1 MNDRYVVLDTETTG
15 LDVSDNHRI
24 IEIGCVE
31 IINRSITKNTFH
43 QYINPERL
51 IDASATSVHGI
62 TNDKL
67 MNQPVFADIKD
78 NLISFI
84 NNGQVIAHNAS
95 FDIGFLEK
103 EFNDCGIDIHK
114 INLFSKIH
122 DTLAM
127 ARELYPGKRNSLD
140 ALCSRLNVDN
150 SSRELHGALLDAE
163 LLAQVYLRMTMGQ
176 STLSNLFEDSA
187 SPKTTD
193 NNSDEILN
201 HRKKIIKAPEEKII
215 LLQDYFSCYLLFF

>member
-1 MNDRYVVLDTETTG
+1 MNERYVVLDTETTG

-43 QYINPERL
+43 QYINPGRL
-51 IDASATSVHGI
+51 IDASATSIHGI

-67 MNQPVFADIKD
+67 TNQPVFADIKD
-78 NLISFI
+78 KLISFI

-122 DTLAM
+122 DTLVM

-187 SPKTTD
+187 SPKTID

-201 HRKKIIKAPEEKII
+201 HRKKIIKATEEEII
-215 LLQDYFSCYLLFF
+215 LHQDYFS

>member
-1 MNDRYVVLDTETTG
+1 MTERYIVLDTETTG

-31 IINRSITKNTFH
+31 IINRSITGNTFH
-43 QYINPERL
+43 QYLNPGRL
-51 IDASATSVHGI
+51 IDASATSIHGI

-67 MNQPVFADIKD
+67 SNQPIFSDIKD
-78 NLISFI
+78 KLIHFI

-103 EFNDCGIDIHK
+103 EFNDCGIDIYK
-114 INLFSKIH
+114 INLFSKVH

-127 ARELYPGKRNSLD
+127 ARDLYPGKRNSLD

-176 STLSNLFEDSA
+176 TSMSNLLEDNELSK
-187 SPKTTD
+187 PV
-193 NNSDEILN
+193 NNNLGEILN
-201 HRKKIIKAPEEKII
+201 HRKKIIKATKEEIG
-215 LLQDYFSCYLLFF
+215 LHQDYFSQ

>member
-1 MNDRYVVLDTETTG
+1 MNERYVVLDTETTG

-31 IINRSITKNTFH
+31 IINRSITQNTFH
-43 QYINPERL
+43 QYINPGRL
-51 IDASATSVHGI
+51 IDASATSIHGI

-67 MNQPVFADIKD
+67 TNQPMFADIKD
-78 NLISFI
+78 KLISFV

-103 EFNDCGIDIHK
+103 EFNDCGIDIYK

-150 SSRELHGALLDAE
+150 SSRALHAALLDAE

-176 STLSNLFEDSA
+176 STLSNLFEDST
-187 SPKTTD
+187 SPKTIE

-201 HRKKIIKAPEEKII
+201 HRKKIIKATEEEIN
-215 LLQDYFSCYLLFF
+215 LHQDYFS

>member
-1 MNDRYVVLDTETTG
+1 MSERYIVLDTETTG
-15 LDVSDNHRI
+15 LDVSDDHRI

-31 IINRSITKNTFH
+31 IINRSITNNTFH
-43 QYINPERL
+43 QYINPRRL
-51 IDASATSVHGI
+51 IDASATSIHGI

-67 MNQPVFADIKD
+67 KNQPIFSDIKD
-78 NLISFI
+78 KLISFI

-103 EFNDCGIDIHK
+103 EFSDCGIDIHK
-114 INLFSKIH
+114 INLFSKVH
-122 DTLAM
+122 DTLTM
-127 ARELYPGKRNSLD
+127 ARDLYPGKRNSLD

-176 STLSNLFEDSA
+176 TTMSNLLEDNES
-187 SPKTTD
+187 SKTIHND
-193 NNSDEILN
+193 SGEILN
-201 HRKKIIKAPEEKII
+201 HRKKIIKATKEEIR
-215 LLQDYFSCYLLFF
+215 LHQDYFS